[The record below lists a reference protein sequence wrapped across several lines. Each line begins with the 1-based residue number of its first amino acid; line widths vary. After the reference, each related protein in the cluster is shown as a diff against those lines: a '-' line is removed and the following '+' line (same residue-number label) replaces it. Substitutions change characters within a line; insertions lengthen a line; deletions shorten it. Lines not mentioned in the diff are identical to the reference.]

1 VRERERERKQTRNKT
16 DTNKPEGFLSFL
28 VKPQTRSEPFHHN
41 TGLKQQK
48 TKLTKREHR
57 FVLKTEQK
65 KRRKIN
71 RNRDAGKEYNVKSR
85 RSKKKF
91 EGRSV
96 VLSNHAQI
104 PYKRTR

>member
-1 VRERERERKQTRNKT
+1 MPYINRAAPKRRRLERERGK
-16 DTNKPEGFLSFL
+16 KPETRQTQINPRPEVSLSL
-28 VKPQTRSEPFHHN
+28 TN
-41 TGLKQQK
+41 IGLRQQK
-48 TKLTKREHR
+48 TKLTEREHK

-85 RSKKKF
+85 RSKKKV

-96 VLSNHAQI
+96 VLSNHA
-104 PYKRTR
+104 

>member
-1 VRERERERKQTRNKT
+1 VS
-16 DTNKPEGFLSFL
+16 LSL
-28 VKPQTRSEPFHHN
+28 TN

-48 TKLTKREHR
+48 NETDREREHR